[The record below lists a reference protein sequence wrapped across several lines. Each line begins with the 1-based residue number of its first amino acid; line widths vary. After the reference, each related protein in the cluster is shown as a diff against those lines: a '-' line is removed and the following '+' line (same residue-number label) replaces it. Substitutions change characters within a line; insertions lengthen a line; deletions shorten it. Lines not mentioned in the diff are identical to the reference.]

1 MKKIIFSLC
10 ILLLSITLSGCFKK
24 DTMENITIYTTS
36 YPIEYISTALYGN
49 NATIYSIYPDNININ
64 DYNLTDKQLTDYSKG
79 RIFIYNGLGNEKNYA
94 IKMLNKNKNLL
105 IIDATMSMGYNEKE
119 EEIWLDPSNFLMMA
133 RNIKEGF
140 KEYITNTYLKRE
152 IDTNYEK
159 LKIDISEI
167 DAELNL
173 IVENAPDKNLV
184 IADDSFLYLQ
194 KYGLNV
200 LSLEENENLTAKKLD
215 DIKKLINNGKIKY
228 VFVRDNDELNAT
240 AKKLVDDYK
249 LTTISL
255 RTGTNLSTEERDEKV
270 DLVQIMNNNIDL
282 LKRELYQ

>member
-1 MKKIIFSLC
+1 
-10 ILLLSITLSGCFKK
+10 
-24 DTMENITIYTTS
+24 
-36 YPIEYISTALYGN
+36 
-49 NATIYSIYPDNININ
+49 
-64 DYNLTDKQLTDYSKG
+64 
-79 RIFIYNGLGNEKNYA
+79 
-94 IKMLNKNKNLL
+94 MLNKNKNLL

-173 IVENAPDKNLV
+173 IVENAPDKNIV

-240 AKKLVDDYK
+240 AKKLVDNYK

-255 RTGTNLSTEERDEKV
+255 RTGTNLSAEERDEKI
-270 DLVQIMNNNIDL
+270 DFIQIMNNNIES